1 METTVNKTGNENTLD
16 LTVKLRGAI
25 EKGIKIYCPYF
36 GYMRVK
42 SIDDDTI
49 RCYAVDDEE
58 KKSVVFDK
66 EGYMLQS
73 YFGREAFKRSYEPVL
88 FPDDTKGSWD
98 NFSVDL
104 YPELPSSWEEF
115 SSTSEQFINEIK
127 AKNGKFPYSDEIK
140 AMQMLLILRDQY
152 RKADNLKEMK
162 YNIVSGEDGKLKVA
176 KVFNNQV
183 SLISFQNDILAG
195 KFLKSFEGLLEQA
208 REIIQYRRVFA
219 TRKR

>member
-1 METTVNKTGNENTLD
+1 METTVNKTNKSLD

-25 EKGIKIYCPYF
+25 EKAVKVFCPYF

-42 SIDDDTI
+42 SLDDGSV

-58 KKSVVFDK
+58 KRSVVFDK
-66 EGYMLQS
+66 EGYMSQAF
-73 YFGREAFKRSYEPVL
+73 FGRESFKRSYMPVL
-88 FPDDTKGSWD
+88 FPDETMGSWD
-98 NFSVDL
+98 DFSIDN
-104 YPELPSSWEEF
+104 YPDLPSSWEEF

-152 RKADNLKEMK
+152 RKADNAKEMK
-162 YNIVSGEDGKLKVA
+162 YNIVAGEDGKLKVA
-176 KVFNNQV
+176 KIFNNQV
-183 SLISFQNDILAG
+183 SLISFQNDILAE

-208 REIIQYRRVFA
+208 RQII
-219 TRKR
+219 